1 MASGMSAA
9 TSSLTG
15 VPKRRLMSSIFFFSS
30 RRRHTRCGRDWSS
43 DVCSSDLFGRRA
55 WPRRAPGARGSRCER
70 AYHHRCRLGRAGAG
84 RSGRAPARP
93 RFARTRAPPRG
104 TVLVLLASARVRPGE
119 DRSPLPGA
127 ARGVAAAMRSGE
139 RTEGRKGADGPAAI
153 PFPSFRPSI
162 AVSLLLVT
170 ACQPQARRLLVLDLA
185 LSDPVV
191 VSGTAE
197 PWRDAGYT
205 VEYRQFYPHLA
216 RTDLARYRVLIFLLG
231 REPEAPSD
239 ALTTGDLALLNEW
252 VRAGG
257 VGRLGHHADRERYLH
272 LLSRHHPR

>member
-1 MASGMSAA
+1 
-9 TSSLTG
+9 
-15 VPKRRLMSSIFFFSS
+15 
-30 RRRHTRCGRDWSS
+30 
-43 DVCSSDLFGRRA
+43 
-55 WPRRAPGARGSRCER
+55 
-70 AYHHRCRLGRAGAG
+70 
-84 RSGRAPARP
+84 
-93 RFARTRAPPRG
+93 
-104 TVLVLLASARVRPGE
+104 
-119 DRSPLPGA
+119 
-127 ARGVAAAMRSGE
+127 RSGE

-216 RTDLARYRVLIFLLG
+216 VTGQHSFGRAPPGLAARAGAGVAAATRIGDGLVVVISRHALGALGPQFRPTTAPLLQPGALARTHDFLT
-231 REPEAPSD
+231 
-239 ALTTGDLALLNEW
+239 ALARWTRRPAEW
-252 VRAGG
+252 
-257 VGRLGHHADRERYLH
+257 
-272 LLSRHHPR
+272 